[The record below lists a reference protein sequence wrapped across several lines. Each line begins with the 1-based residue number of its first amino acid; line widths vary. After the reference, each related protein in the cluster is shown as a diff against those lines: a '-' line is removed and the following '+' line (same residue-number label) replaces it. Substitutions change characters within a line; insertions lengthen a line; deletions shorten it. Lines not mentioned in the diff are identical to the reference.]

1 MAGTAS
7 NTLCNHTM
15 EVCWLESN
23 KISVQTAPS
32 ISLGLVATL
41 NHVPLTT
48 LDSHL
53 EFFPCQQLLVFKTQ
67 EKLVPSIPREL
78 VGQEGGQPSDTIV
91 HSVQR
96 HSYNALYLEIKWKQ
110 WHL

>member
-32 ISLGLVATL
+32 ITLGLVATL
-41 NHVPLTT
+41 NHVPLTA

-78 VGQEGGQPSDTIV
+78 VGQEGGQPSDTIM

-96 HSYNALYLEIKWKQ
+96 HSYNALYLEIKRKQ